1 MRYAISKCEG
11 LEVEHF
17 QDAYHK
23 AFKDLIKEYHGPAIF
38 LRMSDYETR
47 VEQVGR
53 TLQDCGFD
61 NPNLVQELVDVYHE
75 ELKKTLKLFP
85 DAIHVLSS
93 LKSRYR
99 LSLVTNGFS
108 DLQRWKL
115 EVLQIAGFFDDI
127 LISGEIGYT
136 KPDPRIFDPLL
147 TKLAIPASQ
156 YLYVGNSQ
164 DDDLTSAHSA
174 GLQVVWINRKAE
186 ILRPR
191 IPKPNYELKNL
202 SELLGFL

>member
-11 LEVEHF
+11 LKIDHF
-17 QDAYHK
+17 QDAYRK

-38 LRMSDYETR
+38 LRMNDYEAR
-47 VEQVGR
+47 VEQLGR
-53 TLQDCGFD
+53 TLQHCGFD
-61 NPNLVQELVDVYHE
+61 DPNLVQELVDVYNE

-85 DAIHVLSS
+85 DALHVLSS

-115 EVLQIAGFFDDI
+115 EVLKIASYFDDI
-127 LISGEIGYT
+127 LISGEVGYT
-136 KPDPRIFDPLL
+136 KPDPRIFDPLI
-147 TKLAIPASQ
+147 TKLSIPASQ

-164 DDDLTSAHSA
+164 DDDLPSAHSA
-174 GLQVVWINRKAE
+174 GLQVVWINRKGE
-186 ILRPR
+186 VLRPR

-202 SELLGFL
+202 SELLVFL